1 MSNSTIFIARPAR
14 MLLAALSVAV
24 VSGCAT
30 YPSGNQQQVQYVL
43 GNDTAKPLQDENL
56 NGFLAQ
62 APAGAVLKLV
72 QSPWGDNVEIVAD
85 APYLAA
91 SGRECRKLRVIE
103 QGSGAARTA
112 LTCATP
118 NGWVNQRMLLPESQQ
133 GAMSLTSPMTH
144 SPGTTQ
150 GRY

>member
-1 MSNSTIFIARPAR
+1 MSNSLIFIARPAR

-62 APAGAVLKLV
+62 APAVPC
-72 QSPWGDNVEIVAD
+72 S
-85 APYLAA
+85 
-91 SGRECRKLRVIE
+91 
-103 QGSGAARTA
+103 T
-112 LTCATP
+112 
-118 NGWVNQRMLLPESQQ
+118 
-133 GAMSLTSPMTH
+133 
-144 SPGTTQ
+144 
-150 GRY
+150 

>member
-1 MSNSTIFIARPAR
+1 MSHARLFIARPAWR
-14 MLLAALSVAV
+14 LLAPLSVAV

-62 APAGAVLKLV
+62 APAGAVLNLV

-91 SGRECRKLRVIE
+91 SGR
-103 QGSGAARTA
+103 
-112 LTCATP
+112 
-118 NGWVNQRMLLPESQQ
+118 
-133 GAMSLTSPMTH
+133 
-144 SPGTTQ
+144 
-150 GRY
+150 

>member
-1 MSNSTIFIARPAR
+1 M
-14 MLLAALSVAV
+14 
-24 VSGCAT
+24 
-30 YPSGNQQQVQYVL
+30 L

-62 APAGAVLKLV
+62 APAGAVLNLV

-133 GAMSLTSPMTH
+133 GAMSLSPTMH